1 MHAMSRTPLSKNP
14 YVRARVK
21 AAKTADKDS
30 RLTAKRQGVKF
41 INDKVVKHLNGK
53 RGLAGSDDSRQA
65 RASRTPS
72 LGLPRKGVLLAK
84 TPSTY
89 VGRLSTVA
97 DWHRQ
102 IGKVYREMRRH
113 QIDPSLGTKLSYVA
127 NVGATL
133 ARFIEETMPKGI
145 DIPPDYSRLS
155 DAELQQLE
163 YLLAKA
169 AGPKAQE
176 RITQSTAGATYE
188 N

>member
-1 MHAMSRTPLSKNP
+1 MSRASRNP
-14 YVRARVK
+14 YVRGRVK
-21 AAKTADKDS
+21 AAKSADKG
-30 RLTAKRQGVKF
+30 RRFAEKRQGVK
-41 INDKVVKHLNGK
+41 VKNANGGSAKGAGLRLK
-53 RGLAGSDDSRQA
+53 RSNESRQA
-65 RASRTPS
+65 RANRTPS
-72 LGLPRKGVLLAK
+72 LGLPAKGVLLAK

-89 VGRLSTVA
+89 VGRLSTVS

-155 DAELQQLE
+155 DKELQQLE
-163 YLLAKA
+163 ALLTKA
-169 AGPKAQE
+169 AGPRAPE
-176 RITQSTAGATYE
+176 RLTQSTAGATYD